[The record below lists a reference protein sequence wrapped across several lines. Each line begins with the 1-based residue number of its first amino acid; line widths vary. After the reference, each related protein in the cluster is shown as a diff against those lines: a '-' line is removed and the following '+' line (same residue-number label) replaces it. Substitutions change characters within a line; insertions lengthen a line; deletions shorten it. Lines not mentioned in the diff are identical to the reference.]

1 MRENVIRWIMLVSGA
16 LTCSM
21 LYAAIAPE
29 AALRATFGDTLTG
42 PVAEIVVRN
51 WGFLIAILGAM
62 LIYGAWHRPVR
73 AMVLLAAAT
82 GKIVFVMTLLIYGR
96 RTFGHGA
103 GFAVWVDSIMVV
115 LYVSCLVMTPEKIAT
130 AAHR

>member
-1 MRENVIRWIMLVSGA
+1 
-16 LTCSM
+16 

-82 GKIVFVMTLLIYGR
+82 GKIVFVMTLLVYGR
-96 RTFGHGA
+96 RTFAHGA

-115 LYVSCLVMTPEKIAT
+115 LYVSCLVMTPGKIAT